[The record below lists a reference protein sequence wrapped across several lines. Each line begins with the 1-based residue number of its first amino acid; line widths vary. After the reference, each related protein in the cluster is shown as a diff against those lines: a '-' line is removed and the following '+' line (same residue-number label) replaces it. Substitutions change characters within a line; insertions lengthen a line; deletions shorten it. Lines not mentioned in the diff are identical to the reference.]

1 MMHIMLE
8 TRRMLLSWH
17 QSALCSIGTVSC
29 KTTLYPDF
37 NQDGRVPVFRIQHK
51 KGGPSNDAVPFALV
65 DPDELIITE
74 NKFIRIQNAFGY
86 LSY

>member
-1 MMHIMLE
+1 LQLAVPTSEQYHVKQPFIL
-8 TRRMLLSWH
+8 
-17 QSALCSIGTVSC
+17 I
-29 KTTLYPDF
+29 F

>member
-1 MMHIMLE
+1 
-8 TRRMLLSWH
+8 
-17 QSALCSIGTVSC
+17 
-29 KTTLYPDF
+29 
-37 NQDGRVPVFRIQHK
+37 VPVFRIQHK